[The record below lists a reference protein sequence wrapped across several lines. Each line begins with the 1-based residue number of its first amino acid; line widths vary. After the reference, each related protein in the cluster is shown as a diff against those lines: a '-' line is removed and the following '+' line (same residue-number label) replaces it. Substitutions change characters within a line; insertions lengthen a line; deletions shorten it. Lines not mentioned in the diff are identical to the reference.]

1 MYHCRK
7 TIGPNGGSTGAIWG
21 IPVDSRTSFAVGDI
35 VAVFN
40 PVNNDQITAAS
51 RIYEIIPV
59 PKSSAGTLFLQVLGG
74 GTNGIVFSNQIIQ
87 QGYEVRVLG
96 GSLVSSTISGPFSS
110 YVDNQGI
117 TVQGRGIIEENYNE
131 TRHQLLNYDV
141 SNTEIP
147 TATNCKNASF
157 MSGTPWNSYHFSG
170 LVTTGRVNNAPNT
183 GWNGKGC
190 RIAHMLTSQ
199 HMIFNGH
206 YPPMRD
212 VAYIIDANGNRQ
224 TRKRRTPQ
232 EVGASGGGTDPY
244 ATAFKVG
251 VMAVTTYPFWFALK
265 NPGLDITDVLD
276 VPFETFQSFTLELV
290 IQTIKIPVNIIK
302 PKIPFMKTNMFS
314 SAYHQLNYT
323 NRTIKASP
331 CLLIQSSFFTGYSA
345 VSFANFNVNNN
356 QIAFGIQ
363 QQPTELT
370 WTNKPGWYTHTDE
383 FNQIQV
389 GDSSSLVFWYFD
401 RNDGSQPNILLPLT
415 GILSGGTTNA
425 LNVNGTFDY
434 PTFTGLN
441 GSTVTSTFETHLYT
455 ATLSTGSAPVLNENQ
470 KKVLEFIL
478 RDKSW
483 QITPESFLSADPE
496 KNIYSDDIVDTSVN
510 WYDVSNPEESLPPIT
525 NEQLFTLRSGV
536 NLVTTNPAFTRFKI
550 EDRFTNENVF
560 SFGTSFENENEIY
573 LGTSTYRFNRKGY
586 NIIEETVGIPQLHSR
601 PQIPPDISS
610 DFKLSIIT
618 FRRATTKDLI
628 PLQSDPNTL
637 ISVFRFGGN
646 LTQDRVLTPV
656 DMEFHRSG
664 AKLIKK
670 KLK

>member
-1 MYHCRK
+1 
-7 TIGPNGGSTGAIWG
+7 
-21 IPVDSRTSFAVGDI
+21 
-35 VAVFN
+35 
-40 PVNNDQITAAS
+40 
-51 RIYEIIPV
+51 
-59 PKSSAGTLFLQVLGG
+59 
-74 GTNGIVFSNQIIQ
+74 
-87 QGYEVRVLG
+87 
-96 GSLVSSTISGPFSS
+96 
-110 YVDNQGI
+110 
-117 TVQGRGIIEENYNE
+117 
-131 TRHQLLNYDV
+131 
-141 SNTEIP
+141 
-147 TATNCKNASF
+147 
-157 MSGTPWNSYHFSG
+157 
-170 LVTTGRVNNAPNT
+170 
-183 GWNGKGC
+183 
-190 RIAHMLTSQ
+190 
-199 HMIFNGH
+199 
-206 YPPMRD
+206 
-212 VAYIIDANGNRQ
+212 
-224 TRKRRTPQ
+224 
-232 EVGASGGGTDPY
+232 
-244 ATAFKVG
+244 
-251 VMAVTTYPFWFALK
+251 
-265 NPGLDITDVLD
+265 
-276 VPFETFQSFTLELV
+276 
-290 IQTIKIPVNIIK
+290 
-302 PKIPFMKTNMFS
+302 
-314 SAYHQLNYT
+314 
-323 NRTIKASP
+323 
-331 CLLIQSSFFTGYSA
+331 
-345 VSFANFNVNNN
+345 
-356 QIAFGIQ
+356 
-363 QQPTELT
+363 
-370 WTNKPGWYTHTDE
+370 
-383 FNQIQV
+383 
-389 GDSSSLVFWYFD
+389 LVFWYFD